1 MRSDNYHAKFIVN
14 PKSANGSTKALWDRL
29 KDVLRTE
36 LEAPDFVLTE
46 AAGHATAL
54 AREALHDGYEMVV
67 AVGGDGTINEVVN
80 GFFESGSLINPH
92 AVFGIAPG
100 GTGCD
105 FIKTMGIPKEF
116 NSIIKTLRGR
126 TVRRCDVG
134 HFRCADEE
142 GGNLERYFINIAD
155 FGIGGEAVER
165 VNRATKAFGGFTSF
179 LVGAVSTLLAYKSKM
194 VRIQVDETYSDEV
207 LINNVV
213 IANGQYFGG
222 GMWIAPNAV
231 VDDGLFD
238 ILIIRHM
245 NRLQS
250 LANIPKIYKG
260 THIRHPNVTCMRGKS
275 LVAESE
281 ETVLLD
287 VEGEQIGR
295 LPARFDIIP
304 SAINV
309 KVGE

>member
-1 MRSDNYHAKFIVN
+1 
-14 PKSANGSTKALWDRL
+14 
-29 KDVLRTE
+29 
-36 LEAPDFVLTE
+36 
-46 AAGHATAL
+46 
-54 AREALHDGYEMVV
+54 
-67 AVGGDGTINEVVN
+67 
-80 GFFESGSLINPH
+80 
-92 AVFGIAPG
+92 
-100 GTGCD
+100 
-105 FIKTMGIPKEF
+105 
-116 NSIIKTLRGR
+116 
-126 TVRRCDVG
+126 
-134 HFRCADEE
+134 
-142 GGNLERYFINIAD
+142 
-155 FGIGGEAVER
+155 
-165 VNRATKAFGGFTSF
+165 
-179 LVGAVSTLLAYKSKM
+179 
-194 VRIQVDETYSDEV
+194 
-207 LINNVV
+207 
-213 IANGQYFGG
+213 
-222 GMWIAPNAV
+222 MWIAPNAV